1 MKPETSHIPSSNHVP
16 PQAPGDLMPH
26 ELAVREALLT
36 EEVAV
41 PEAMLAGVFSAL
53 DATGAERLSSGEGGS
68 AWGAKS
74 WVLGAAL
81 VVGLGWTFWPTSP
94 SPREGEAPVATDEVS
109 TQVGA
114 ETDATPSVEAS
125 VTSQEAAATLQ
136 GTEGEVDEVY
146 EVATGA
152 ADPTDPATDL
162 VPHEDAETWTN
173 RPQPARLEV
182 LGGRSVDGVNGAAS
196 APGLHTSEGQAAT
209 ERLPASIEVKQ

>member
-1 MKPETSHIPSSNHVP
+1 MNPQTSHIPPSNQVP

-68 AWGAKS
+68 ARGAKS
-74 WVLGAAL
+74 WVLGATL

-94 SPREGEAPVATDEVS
+94 SHREGEAPVATDEVS

-136 GTEGEVDEVY
+136 GMEGQVDEV
-146 EVATGA
+146 ATEA

-182 LGGRSVDGVNGAAS
+182 LGGRSVEGVNGAAS

>member
-1 MKPETSHIPSSNHVP
+1 MNPQTSHIPPSNHVP

-68 AWGAKS
+68 ARGAKS

-114 ETDATPSVEAS
+114 ETDATPSVEAA
-125 VTSQEAAATLQ
+125 VTSEEAAATLQ
-136 GTEGEVDEVY
+136 GTEGQVDEV
-146 EVATGA
+146 ATEA

-162 VPHEDAETWTN
+162 VPHEDAESWTN

-182 LGGRSVDGVNGAAS
+182 LGGRSVEGVNGAAS
-196 APGLHTSEGQAAT
+196 APGLQTSEGQAAT
-209 ERLPASIEVKQ
+209 ERLPASIEVNQ

>member
-1 MKPETSHIPSSNHVP
+1 MNPQTSHIPPSNHVP

-53 DATGAERLSSGEGGS
+53 DATGVERLSSGEGGS
-68 AWGAKS
+68 ARGAKS

-114 ETDATPSVEAS
+114 ETDATPSVEAA

-136 GTEGEVDEVY
+136 GTEGEVDEV
-146 EVATGA
+146 ATEA

-162 VPHEDAETWTN
+162 VPHEDAESWTN

-182 LGGRSVDGVNGAAS
+182 LGGRSVEGVNGAAS
-196 APGLHTSEGQAAT
+196 APGLQTSEGQAAT

>member
-1 MKPETSHIPSSNHVP
+1 MKPETSHIPPSNHVP

-36 EEVAV
+36 EEVMA

-53 DATGAERLSSGEGGS
+53 DATGAERPSSGEGGG
-68 AWGAKS
+68 ALGAKS
-74 WVLGAAL
+74 WALGAAL

-94 SPREGEAPVATDEVS
+94 SLREGEVPVAADEIS
-109 TQVGA
+109 THAGA
-114 ETDATPSVEAS
+114 ESDATPSVEAS

-136 GTEGEVDEVY
+136 GTEGQVDEV
-146 EVATGA
+146 ATKA

-182 LGGRSVDGVNGAAS
+182 LGGRSVDGVNGAAA
-196 APGLHTSEGQAAT
+196 APGLQTSEGQAAT

>member
-1 MKPETSHIPSSNHVP
+1 MNPQTSHIPPSNHVP

-41 PEAMLAGVFSAL
+41 PEAMLAGVFSEL
-53 DATGAERLSSGEGGS
+53 DATGAERPSSGEGGS
-68 AWGAKS
+68 ARGAKF

-114 ETDATPSVEAS
+114 ETDATPSVEAA

-136 GTEGEVDEVY
+136 GTEGQVDEV
-146 EVATGA
+146 ATEA

-162 VPHEDAETWTN
+162 VPHEDAESWTN

-182 LGGRSVDGVNGAAS
+182 LGGRSVEGVNGAAS
-196 APGLHTSEGQAAT
+196 APGLQTSEGQAAT
-209 ERLPASIEVKQ
+209 ERLPASIEVNQ